1 MSWPEDA
8 NFDTLFWRYDVARA
22 TRRGV
27 VHHVQETLS
36 SAEVAYG
43 FLQACR
49 KIPVKPYLH
58 YSLLYPFELVF
69 HELYH
74 SALRNVDV

>member
-1 MSWPEDA
+1 MD
-8 NFDTLFWRYDVARA
+8 R
-22 TRRGV
+22 
-27 VHHVQETLS
+27 VQEALS

-49 KIPVKPYLH
+49 KIPVRPYLH
-58 YSLLYPFELVF
+58 FSLLYPFELVF
-69 HELYH
+69 LELYH